1 HQRLPAGGSHLR
13 DDPRRTEQ
21 RQLAAAL
28 LHLPGRLQL
37 LGFRLRGGN
46 HHRAARHPR
55 RDRIPQVRLPR
66 PPDPLP
72 VTNQPFAAVDSQRV
86 EPDAPL
92 ARPAARV
99 PPAATPA
106 LLGHWLETAGAWLLG
121 LLWLLPLV

>member
-1 HQRLPAGGSHLR
+1 
-13 DDPRRTEQ
+13 
-21 RQLAAAL
+21 
-28 LHLPGRLQL
+28 
-37 LGFRLRGGN
+37 
-46 HHRAARHPR
+46 

-121 LLWLLPLV
+121 LLWLLPLVYAVWTAFHPPAYATRFELDAPLTLENFVAAWNAAPFARYFLNTVLLV